1 LSVFEQYDILL
12 VLCFLKVLSLIF
24 KERSEN
30 NLEEEHSR
38 RKQKRPAPPSKFPT
52 KTVILLLLLNTM
64 VLCLLL
70 FLSFQATAKQE
81 DKLSSIEKQVTLLD
95 QNLDKQ
101 IVPTPASTQPSSSVQ
116 EGTSETV
123 QTTESLANDDLS
135 ISSDSQQQTIETTPT
150 SSSEQEVN
158 TPSTY
163 IVQSGDT
170 LSGIAEKNQISLEDL
185 MARNNLTD
193 TTVWIGQELAIK

>member
-70 FLSFQATAKQE
+70 FLSFQANAKQE

-116 EGTSETV
+116 EGTSETM

>member
-1 LSVFEQYDILL
+1 LSVCKQYDILL
-12 VLCFLKVLSLIF
+12 VLCFPKILSLIF
-24 KERSEN
+24 KERSGN

-38 RKQKRPAPPSKFPT
+38 RKQKRPAPSSKFPT

-70 FLSFQATAKQE
+70 FLSFQANAKQD

-101 IVPTPASTQPSSSVQ
+101 IVPTPASTQPSSTGQDGS
-116 EGTSETV
+116 SETA
-123 QTTESLANDDLS
+123 QTTESFANDDQS
-135 ISSDSQQQTIETTPT
+135 MSSDSQQQQPIETTPT
-150 SSSEQEVN
+150 SSEQEVSS
-158 TPSTY
+158 PSTY

-185 MARNNLTD
+185 MAKNNLTD

>member
-1 LSVFEQYDILL
+1 LSVFKQYDILL

-70 FLSFQATAKQE
+70 FLSFQANAKQE

>member
-1 LSVFEQYDILL
+1 M
-12 VLCFLKVLSLIF
+12 
-24 KERSEN
+24 
-30 NLEEEHSR
+30 EEEHSR

-70 FLSFQATAKQE
+70 FLSFQANAKQE

-116 EGTSETV
+116 EGTSETM